1 VFILE
6 VKKVYLGAAEVTKIY
21 IGDTITYITPEPD
34 NTAPVTSVYPDPSL
48 TYEAGAQFWLEV
60 TEASITYFT
69 TDGTTPTENSTV
81 FREAITLNETTDL
94 KYFSVDTAGNKE
106 AVKTTTININVPTAG
121 GYRYVRVVGHGDQ
134 TGIVTR
140 IIELEAVEEGT
151 GANLLAG
158 LLPISGEAA
167 NSPNKAPSLTDGIK
181 AQDTANQ
188 VYWWI
193 AEGVPDLIY
202 DLGSTKSIAQ
212 IRYIGYSPVADP
224 RTTQFIL
231 QVSTDNVN
239 WNTVI
244 DYTGNTTNQ
253 PEAGFTFNVV

>member
-1 VFILE
+1 LE
-6 VKKVYLGAAEVTKIY
+6 VKKVYIGDLEITKIY
-21 IGDTITYITPEPD
+21 IGENITYIAPEPD
-34 NTAPVTSVYPDPSL
+34 NTAPVTSVYPDPTL
-48 TYEAGAQFWLEV
+48 TYEAGALFWLEV
-60 TEASITYFT
+60 TEASITYYT
-69 TDGTTPTENSTV
+69 LDGSEPTENSTV
-81 FREAITLNETTDL
+81 FREAIPINETTDL

-106 AVKTTTININVPTAG
+106 AVKTTRININVPTAG
-121 GYRYVRVVGHGDQ
+121 GYRYIRVVGHGDQ

-140 IIELEAVEEGT
+140 IIELEAIEAGT

-167 NSPNKAPSLTDGIK
+167 NSPNTVAHCTNGIK
-181 AQDTANQ
+181 VQDTANQ

-193 AEGVPDLIY
+193 GEGIPDLVY

-212 IRYIGYSPVADP
+212 INYIGYSPSFDP
-224 RTTQFIL
+224 RTTQFIIY
-231 QVSTDNVN
+231 VSTDNAN
-239 WNTVI
+239 WTTVT